1 MDFSLQ
7 FAKSPLNAN
16 RRAFNSCVEL
26 PRLFVAHID
35 RCSLLFLDTELLP
48 PTSSTDCISCH
59 NAHTSPNTMLAQ
71 RQEGKTQRN
80 KNCDCFDFFPL
91 TPPSL
96 SSLSAGVCQYSI
108 MHARHACSS
117 S

>member
-1 MDFSLQ
+1 MDFSLRSV
-7 FAKSPLNAN
+7 KSPLNAN

-48 PTSSTDCISCH
+48 PTNSTDCISCH
-59 NAHTSPNTMLAQ
+59 NAHTSPSTMLAQ

-80 KNCDCFDFFPL
+80 KNCGCFDFLPL
-91 TPPSL
+91 TPPFL
-96 SSLSAGVCQYSI
+96 SSLSAGVQS
-108 MHARHACSS
+108 HACQTCVF
-117 S
+117 